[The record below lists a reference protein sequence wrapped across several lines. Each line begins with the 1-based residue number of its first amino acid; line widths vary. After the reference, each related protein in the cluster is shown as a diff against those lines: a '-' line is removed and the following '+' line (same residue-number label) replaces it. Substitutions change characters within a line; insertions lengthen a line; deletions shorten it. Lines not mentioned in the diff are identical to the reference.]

1 VVATLAFRNP
11 VDRTSFLPSDNGT
24 ILTLVPQL
32 TALIH
37 SNNDELRLGRA
48 LESLRPCDELLIFD
62 HGSQDGTAAIA
73 REYGARLLPA
83 TNAGLSNAQ
92 HDWILCLLPSEALS
106 EALEASL
113 FEWKLAEHKA
123 GGAFS
128 MAVREQA
135 GDQWLSHSP
144 TTRLLNRQARRWTSP
159 LPSDDPQAQLLAG
172 DLLRFRQP

>member
-1 VVATLAFRNP
+1 MPR
-11 VDRTSFLPSDNGT
+11 
-24 ILTLVPQL
+24 L

-37 SNNDELRLGRA
+37 THNDELRLGRA

-83 TNAGLSNAQ
+83 TGAGLSHPC
-92 HDWILCLLPSEALS
+92 HDWILCLLPTEALS

-113 FEWKLAEHKA
+113 FEWKLAEYA
-123 GGAFS
+123 ASSAFC

-135 GDQWLSHSP
+135 GDQWLSHAP
-144 TTRLLNRQARRWTSP
+144 TTRLLNRQARPWTGS
-159 LPSDDPQAQLLAG
+159 LPIDDLQAQLLAG
-172 DLLRFRQP
+172 DLLRFREP

>member
-1 VVATLAFRNP
+1 M
-11 VDRTSFLPSDNGT
+11 
-24 ILTLVPQL
+24 PQL

-37 SNNDELRLGRA
+37 THNDELRLGRA

-62 HGSQDGTAAIA
+62 DGSQDDTGSVA
-73 REYGARLLPA
+73 REYGARLLAA
-83 TNAGLSNAQ
+83 TDADLSGAK

-106 EALEASL
+106 EGLEASL
-113 FEWKLAEHKA
+113 FEWKLAEHA
-123 GGAFS
+123 SSCVFS

-135 GDQWLSHSP
+135 GEQWLSHPP
-144 TTRLLNRQARRWTSP
+144 TTRLLNRRARRWKGP